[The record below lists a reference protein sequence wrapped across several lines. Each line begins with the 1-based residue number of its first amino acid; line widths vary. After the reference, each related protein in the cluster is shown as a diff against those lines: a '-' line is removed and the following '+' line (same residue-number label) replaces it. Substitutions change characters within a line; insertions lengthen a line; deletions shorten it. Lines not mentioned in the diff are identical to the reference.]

1 MAEDNKKSFDVLI
14 QEMKKVN
21 QNLTWASEISSKRL
35 DTVASLQTSGINSI
49 RAMYDDSKK
58 TQADLAKKVEENTE
72 AIKNSNDTS
81 AEDRVEEKRDKKG
94 FLDSLKTMFAKNA
107 GDKEGGNFFGGIGK
121 TVKKVFN
128 LIKGKFLMIGALV
141 LGAISQ
147 MNMEDLEDIW
157 KAFKETWQGIK
168 KFMTPIIEWF
178 EKTVFPATIE
188 LFVKTF
194 KGLGELFDNL
204 AKDFK
209 GFSSADWMG
218 EDGKFHKIIKALG
231 SLGDWAWDQGVALF
245 DWGAKLIGI
254 DDASGKI
261 KAVWENWF
269 GESNPDGILS
279 KVGGMFSSI
288 AGLFVLGKIIGGP
301 IGTLLTGP
309 LKLAIMGAKG
319 AGGLIGSLAKSIGG
333 AMVGPGGA
341 GTASVG
347 KLLLGAAKGVGI
359 LGLATAVGVGLYKGY
374 KKFEETGSIS
384 KAYEEGMTSFLEVMT
399 LGLLPD
405 GMARSW
411 AKNING
417 FFGSIYDAMFGD
429 KQKELSVQEIKETR
443 ELKSGKKY
451 AQMSQD
457 ERNAEQAKLIKK
469 QNERRAKGD
478 VGGGA
483 GEYIAPQ
490 KTTDEKIEKAQ
501 RKLRNLESQ
510 LARNSKGKQTATS
523 VKEKARILKEIET
536 QKGVLDFESEDK
548 GRTFSE
554 AEQIQKD
561 EGFREGVYKDTEGID
576 TIGYGFNL
584 ERKGAQG
591 ILDSKGI
598 KKSVADLRS
607 GKANLTE
614 EEASQLMLGE
624 MGHFRSVAEQYIGS
638 DVWKKL
644 SPNRKGILTN
654 MAYNMGAG
662 GLGTFTS
669 LRKAIRAGD
678 WDEAQKQ
685 MSSSKWA
692 GQVKGRADRL
702 VARMGGDQKTDAL
715 NSTQSGYTA
724 SQGGSAGTPV
734 MTAYLDQSVKQVSS
748 QTDVHPTGSAQ
759 PVGVEGALSTKGN

>member
-58 TQADLAKKVEENTE
+58 TQVDLAKKVEENTE

-94 FLDSLKTMFAKNA
+94 FLDSMKKMFAKTA
-107 GDKEGGNFFGGIGK
+107 KGGGNLFGGIGK
-121 TVKKVFN
+121 TIKKVFS

-178 EKTVFPATIE
+178 KETVFPATIV
-188 LFVKTF
+188 LFK
-194 KGLGELFDNL
+194 KSLEGIGELFNNL
-204 AKDFK
+204 AKDFE
-209 GFSSADWMG
+209 GFTTADWMG
-218 EDGKFHKIIKALG
+218 KDGKFHKIIKALG
-231 SLGDWAWDQGVALF
+231 SIGEWAWDQGVALF

-261 KAVWENWF
+261 KAVWDGWF

-279 KVGGMFSSI
+279 KIGGMFKSI

-319 AGGLIGSLAKSIGG
+319 AGGLIGSLAKSIGS
-333 AMVGPGGA
+333 AMIGPAGGSAA
-341 GTASVG
+341 GVG
-347 KLLLGAAKGVGI
+347 KMLMGVAGKAGI
-359 LGLATAVGVGLYKGY
+359 LGLAFAVGKGLFDGY
-374 KKFEETGSIS
+374 KTFEETGSIS

-405 GMARSW
+405 GMANTW

-429 KQKELSVQEIKETR
+429 KQKELSVKEIKETR
-443 ELKSGKKY
+443 EMKSGKKY

-490 KTTDEKIEKAQ
+490 KTTDEKIEKAK
-501 RKLRNLESQ
+501 RKLRNLQSQ
-510 LARNSKGKQTATS
+510 LERNSKGKQSAAS
-523 VKEKARILKEIET
+523 VKDKLRIINEIKT
-536 QKGVLDFESEDK
+536 QKGVLDFESKDK

-561 EGFREGVYKDTEGID
+561 EGFRPGAYKDTEGID

-584 ERKGAQG
+584 ERKGAQKL
-591 ILDSKGI
+591 LDGKGI

-607 GKANLTE
+607 GKVKLTK
-614 EEASQLMLGE
+614 EEASILMLGE
-624 MGHFRSVAEQYIGS
+624 MGHFRSVAENYIGS

-654 MAYNMGAG
+654 MAYNMGSG
-662 GLGTFTS
+662 GLGEFQL
-669 LRKAIRAGD
+669 LRQAIRDGD
-678 WDEAQKQ
+678 WEEAQKQ
-685 MSSSKWA
+685 MKSSKWA
-692 GQVKGRADRL
+692 GQVKGRANRL
-702 VARMGGDQKTDAL
+702 TARMGGDQKTAAL
-715 NSTQSGYTA
+715 NATQTGFTSA
-724 SQGGSAGTPV
+724 QGGPAGTPV
-734 MTAYLDQSVKQVSS
+734 MIVDSSTKVNQVSAP
-748 QTDVHPTGSAQ
+748 TNVHPTGNAQ
-759 PVGVEGALSTKGN
+759 PVGAEGTASTKGVG

>member
-1 MAEDNKKSFDVLI
+1 MAEDNKKSLDVLT

-21 QNLTWASEISSKRL
+21 QNLTWASEISSDRL
-35 DTVASLQTSGINSI
+35 DTIARLQTSGINSI

-58 TQADLAKKVEENTE
+58 TQVDLAKKVEENTE

-94 FLDSLKTMFAKNA
+94 FLDSLKTMFAKKA
-107 GDKEGGNFFGGIGK
+107 DDKEGGNFFGGIGK
-121 TVKKVFN
+121 TVKKVFS
-128 LIKGKFLMIGALV
+128 LIKFKFLAIGALV

-157 KAFKETWQGIK
+157 ESFKKSWKALK
-168 KFMTPIIEWF
+168 KFMKPIIEWF
-178 EKTVFPATIE
+178 EKTALPGTIIFIKEQFENIATMFEGIQKHFEGWSEKNGKEKFMSILGVFGTI
-188 LFVKTF
+188 
-194 KGLGELFDNL
+194 G
-204 AKDFK
+204 DF
-209 GFSSADWMG
+209 AMDT
-218 EDGKFHKIIKALG
+218 AA
-231 SLGDWAWDQGVALF
+231 SLM
-245 DWGAKLIGI
+245 DWGARLFGYEGSLSK
-254 DDASGKI
+254 DI
-261 KAVWENWF
+261 KKKWEEFF
-269 GESNPDGILS
+269 GPTAKDGILS
-279 KVGGMFSSI
+279 KITGLVSSI
-288 AGLFVLGKIIGGP
+288 SGLFLLGKIIGGP
-301 IGTLLTGP
+301 IGSFLTAP

-319 AGGLIGSLAKSIGG
+319 AGGLIGGLAKSIGS
-333 AMVGPGGA
+333 AMIGPGG
-341 GTASVG
+341 GGVASVG
-347 KLLLGAAKGVGI
+347 KLLMGAAKGVGI
-359 LGLATAVGVGLYKGY
+359 LGLAAAVGTGLYKGY
-374 KKFEETGSIS
+374 KTFEKTGSIS

-399 LGLLPD
+399 AGLLPD

-411 AKNING
+411 AKSING

-429 KQKELSVQEIKETR
+429 KQKELSVKEIKELR

-457 ERNAEQAKLIKK
+457 ERNAEQAKLIKS

-490 KTTDEKIEKAQ
+490 KTTDEKIEKAK
-501 RKLRNLESQ
+501 RKLRNLQSQ

-523 VKEKARILKEIET
+523 VKVKARILKEIET
-536 QKGVLDFESEDK
+536 QKGVLDFYGEDK

-584 ERKGAQG
+584 ERKNAQKL
-591 ILDSKGI
+591 LDSKGI

-662 GLGTFTS
+662 GLGTFQQ

-702 VARMGGDQKTDAL
+702 VARMGGDQKTNAL
-715 NSTQSGYTA
+715 NSTQAGFTA
-724 SQGGSAGTPV
+724 SQGGPAGTPV
-734 MTAYLDQSVKQVSS
+734 IYQDNSSKVNQVSS
-748 QTDVHPTGSAQ
+748 TTDVHPSGNAQ
-759 PVGVEGALSTKGN
+759 GVGAEGALSKGS